1 MRVTGYAYGS
11 VSGYETP
18 QYEKIRARNVWKPLI
33 AISFPSEEVKGQ
45 VDTELIYRMRN
56 NGWSHE

>member
-33 AISFPSEEVKGQ
+33 AISFPSEEAKGQ
-45 VDTELIYRMRN
+45 VDT
-56 NGWSHE
+56 